1 MPIVQG
7 NPISILVLKGEKGD
21 SGEGAGSIS
30 FANITGN
37 PEDNGPLSEALS
49 TKLEAGDLDNVSHK
63 QDVKDLTNNNKMNL
77 IGIFNQLGIDIKRE
91 ILLIAFEKFFPVG
104 SNIIWN
110 NTKDPNKIFPYN
122 KGTWE
127 LTSRGRSIVGRD
139 PESFKYPEVGA
150 EVGEEYVK
158 MPQHRHK
165 VTWFGNYFDGKW
177 GDTDIYPA
185 FDLSNFYKK
194 ALSDNSV
201 NSIQVTSSAFI
212 TPQINDG
219 TKPAPSSTARII
231 IGDAKAPFDEDA
243 KIPMDPLGEVKSIW
257 TRIK

>member
-49 TKLEAGDLDNVSHK
+49 TKLEARDLDNVSHK

-77 IGIFNQLGIDIKRE
+77 IEIFNQLGIDIKRE

-139 PESFKYPEVGA
+139 PDKDKYKTPGA
-150 EVGEEYVK
+150 EVGEKNVK
-158 MPQHRHK
+158 MPIHRHK
-165 VTWFGNYFDGKW
+165 VTVWTTNLGDKWVGPPKVGENFELVAPPTGNYMPQNGAIENAYIIASNDASK
-177 GDTDIYPA
+177 P
-185 FDLSNFYKK
+185 DLN
-194 ALSDNSV
+194 ANARVVIGSDL
-201 NSIQVTSSAFI
+201 
-212 TPQINDG
+212 
-219 TKPAPSSTARII
+219 
-231 IGDAKAPFDEDA
+231 KAPFDGEVE
-243 KIPMDPLGEVKSIW
+243 IPIEPLGEVKSIW
-257 TRIK
+257 TRVA